1 MSEYLDTEAQVE
13 GEDNE
18 EDDCTEDSLEDNLVI
33 DDDTESN
40 NLSFYSSID
49 NLLQNVGDV
58 ESICQEEISQLRLEA
73 ENLEP
78 NNLSYEGEIV
88 EDEVELKNQKMSLK
102 KFKET
107 FYPLN
112 NNNEPQP
119 LT

>member
-58 ESICQEEISQLRLEA
+58 ESICQKEISQLRLEA
-73 ENLEP
+73 ENFV
-78 NNLSYEGEIV
+78 I
-88 EDEVELKNQKMSLK
+88 
-102 KFKET
+102 
-107 FYPLN
+107 
-112 NNNEPQP
+112 
-119 LT
+119 